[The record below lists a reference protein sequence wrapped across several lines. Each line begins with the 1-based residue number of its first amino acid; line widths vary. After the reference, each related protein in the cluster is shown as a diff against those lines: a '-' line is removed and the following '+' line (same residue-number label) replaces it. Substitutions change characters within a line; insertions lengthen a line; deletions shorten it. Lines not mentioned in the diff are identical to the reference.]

1 MRGFYGEAC
10 YRVLSGTRAG
20 DVGLF
25 TRYENFD
32 TQYRM
37 PDGYLPLK
45 EFDRDAFVIGSD
57 LLARSRHRD
66 QGGLLDRQEPELGHR
81 RSQLVQCRSWMVVL
95 MTRIFTRFNIVVTV
109 MGLVAAFGG
118 AAIAA
123 RQQQPQVV
131 EISVERFSF
140 TPSEFKVKAGQP
152 VEIRLRS
159 DDTDHGFRILGHR
172 RQRHGSETRQRRG
185 DGGVRAAEARPLVFE
200 CSKLCGAGH
209 SFMRGTLIAE

>member
-1 MRGFYGEAC
+1 
-10 YRVLSGTRAG
+10 
-20 DVGLF
+20 
-25 TRYENFD
+25 
-32 TQYRM
+32 
-37 PDGYLPLK
+37 
-45 EFDRDAFVIGSD
+45 
-57 LLARSRHRD
+57 
-66 QGGLLDRQEPELGHR
+66 
-81 RSQLVQCRSWMVVL
+81 
-95 MTRIFTRFNIVVTV
+95 MTRIFTRFNIAVTV

-159 DDTDHGFRILGHR
+159 DDTDHGFRILN
-172 RQRHGSETRQRRG
+172 TDVNVTVPKRG
-185 DGGVRAAEARPLVFE
+185 KGAVTVVFEPPKPGRYVFE